1 MGRAACSCCGSA
13 TASRRVGQTPNRT
26 DRAVVGRSEQQLP
39 PKTKRVNNTVY
50 SEVKQKLSGK
60 IANGERFPP
69 PPLSWEYRAAAA
81 ELRGDYVAI
90 RS

>member
-1 MGRAACSCCGSA
+1 M
-13 TASRRVGQTPNRT
+13 
-26 DRAVVGRSEQQLP
+26 GRSEQQLP
-39 PKTKRVNNTVY
+39 PKTKRVNTVN

>member
-39 PKTKRVNNTVY
+39 PKTKRVNTVN

-69 PPLSWEYRAAAA
+69 PPLSWEYRAA
-81 ELRGDYVAI
+81 ELRDDYVAI

>member
-1 MGRAACSCCGSA
+1 MGRAACSCCGAES
-13 TASRRVGQTPNRT
+13 ASRRVGHTPNRT

-39 PKTKRVNNTVY
+39 PKTKRVNTVNR
-50 SEVKQKLSGK
+50 EVKQKLSGK

-81 ELRGDYVAI
+81 ESRGDYVAI